1 LNNPSHIVTLNP
13 MPQTHVLRLHPGEDL
28 RAALNTAFAELQASQ
43 DTSAACII
51 SAVGS
56 LSHAVLRYANQPDGT
71 RLDEPLELITLSGT
85 LSPDGAHLHAS
96 VATARG
102 EMRGGHVMPGCIV
115 RTTAEIVLAPLP
127 GWVFSRQHDAATGYK
142 ELVVAAAPAPPP
154 SGL

>member
-1 LNNPSHIVTLNP
+1 MLPGDIQTL
-13 MPQTHVLRLHPGEDL
+13 VLRLTPGQDL
-28 RAALNTAFAELQASQ
+28 RTALNTAFAELQAGQ
-43 DTSAACII
+43 HATAACII

-56 LSHAVLRYANQPDGT
+56 LSRAVLRYAAEPEGT
-71 RLDEPLELITLSGT
+71 LLAEPLELITLSGT

-127 GWVFSRQHDAATGYK
+127 GWAFTREHDARTGFK
-142 ELVVAAAPAPPP
+142 ELVARPVP
-154 SGL
+154 GM